1 MKMSYE
7 YIYTPE
13 SVDPDLFQIRDMKD
27 YPVLYTAIIEDVDV
41 LITGDKDF
49 SDIEL
54 DRPKIMTP
62 REFTEKFLQQTT

>member
-1 MKMSYE
+1 MSYE

-13 SVDPDLFQIRDMKD
+13 SVDPDHFQIREMKD